1 MDLSQLESHFQSS
14 FYLPWMKNLADK
26 DKVQK
31 LKETAMKNT
40 DKFIRECFKKC
51 NKPVW
56 GEILKYGKFVEKL
69 GYMEDV
75 NYGGIVKVFC
85 QKVLETLED
94 SESED
99 SVEKSAEESVEESV
113 EESADE
119 LDEQESDSE
128 LEIIPEK
135 PKNTKKIA
143 AKPKPTKIT
152 KPIKKI
158 PKTPPKPASK
168 QSKRKKVETTTS
180 KNTTES
186 QSTQSEQSTQSVQS
200 THSPVVR
207 HNPRPRRQQIPLVS
221 TLDSDGD
228 SEKENHSNLKP
239 RIKRVK
245 IAEQKNTKVEK
256 RTTTVKSIEVYSS
269 QESENEEP
277 KASVKTPKAI
287 KTTTRKIKNP
297 VTSGTQTTPGLK
309 QSSRV
314 RNKRK

>member
-85 QKVLETLED
+85 QKVVETLED

-180 KNTTES
+180 KNTTE
-186 QSTQSEQSTQSVQS
+186 STQSEQSTQSVQS